1 MALVLRSQGEPST
14 PPVDDDTSLLSLVA
28 ELTLKDVDDVAA
40 SRKGK
45 GRATAEISDEELAF
59 QLFAEEANSLLD
71 FTKDAAFARSINY
84 AMQTDIAT
92 VEEFLREEITARED
106 RELAV
111 ALSGGRSRAPPSRA
125 ALRAPSQASV
135 PSGSAQTSGL
145 YSAR

>member
-14 PPVDDDTSLLSLVA
+14 PPVDDSTSLLTLVA

-40 SRKGK
+40 GRKGK

-92 VEEFLREEITARED
+92 VEEILREEITARED
-106 RELAV
+106 HELAV
-111 ALSGGRSRAPPSRA
+111 ALSEGRSRAPPSRA
-125 ALRAPSQASV
+125 ALPAPSQASV